1 MQRRLAASAA
11 PATAAAAVR
20 GGGVLGA
27 GADGHEPALDPHANQ
42 DILVGQCRLTL
53 SISMLKARMVS
64 ALEASI

>member
-11 PATAAAAVR
+11 PATAAAVR